1 MTTRDPPETERRP
14 VTETLHDEE
23 ITDPYRWLEDDDSEA
38 VAAWTDR
45 QNAYADEV
53 LATPQRE
60 VLTDV
65 FEPLGSVTEYGTV
78 RPAGDRYLQF
88 VTEPDDEQSV
98 LTVAESLAALREGD
112 RRVLYDPNDDSG
124 TTAVGWAVPS
134 PAGEYVACG
143 VDEGGR
149 EQYDVVVLETAT
161 GETVETLPDCGRT
174 GQETLAWVGEETADG
189 FYYCTTGSADDGSQ
203 LEKTLRYHELGTDP
217 ADDTHVTDAFT
228 DHQWPSLET
237 DGRQL
242 FVTVTENWD
251 RADVYGY
258 HGPPREASLSPVVTG
273 YDATIQTTVAGGRLY
288 LLTDHEA
295 PRSRVLATDAGTALT
310 GDDTGEGLTD
320 DASTDGLSLSAFETI
335 VPESEAV
342 VRSVTAH
349 EDRLYVHAH
358 RDASSELTLYAD
370 GEATTVPLGGVVSVD
385 AVRAA
390 EEGVFFRRQSFAEP
404 VSVCRWTPT
413 AGREQFATQDVS
425 VPFEVETSRE
435 WATSADGTEVPAF
448 VVRRADVEP
457 DGTNPALLTGYGG
470 FRINRTPYFD
480 RFRLSFLQAGGVFVV
495 ATLRGGAEYGDE
507 WHEAGRR
514 EQKHHTFEDAE
525 AVADTLVDRGWAAPD
540 RLAVMGGSNG
550 GLLVGALITRD
561 PERFRAAVC
570 LVPLL
575 DMLRFH
581 EFLLGES
588 WTAEYGSPEEPE
600 AFTYLREYSPYHN
613 VEETAYPATLFETAL
628 GDTRVHPAHARKTAA
643 RVQANNTG
651 PHPIAL
657 RVADD
662 TGHGTGK
669 PTSMVVR
676 ESAERWGFL
685 ADQLDIPA
693 AALRADEG

>member
-1 MTTRDPPETERRP
+1 M
-14 VTETLHDEE
+14 TETLHDEE
-23 ITDPYRWLEDDDSEA
+23 ITDPYRWLEADTDA

-60 VLTDV
+60 ALTEA
-65 FEPLGSVTEYGTV
+65 FEPLGSVTTYGAV

-88 VTEPDDEQSV
+88 VTESDDEQRV
-98 LTVAESLAALREGD
+98 LTVAESLSALRAGD
-112 RRVLYDPNDDSG
+112 RRVLYDPDDGSE
-124 TTAVGWAVPS
+124 TTAVGWAVPG

-149 EQYDVVVLETAT
+149 EQYDVVVLDVAT

-174 GQETLAWVGEETADG
+174 SQETLAWVGEASARG
-189 FYYCTTGSADDGSQ
+189 FYYCTTGNADDGSQ

-217 ADDTHVTDAFT
+217 ADDTHVTDSFT

-237 DGRQL
+237 DGERL

-258 HGPPREASLSPVVTG
+258 RGPPRAATLSAVVTG
-273 YDATIQTTVAGGRLY
+273 YDATIQATVADGRLY

-295 PRSRVLATDAGTALT
+295 PRSRVVATDAATALAGADT
-310 GDDTGEGLTD
+310 DGDPS
-320 DASTDGLSLSAFETI
+320 ASTDADPSEAGLSLSAFETV

-342 VRSVTAH
+342 LRSVAAGG
-349 EDRLYVHAH
+349 DRLYVHGH
-358 RDASSELTLYAD
+358 RDASSELTAYTD
-370 GEATTVPLGGVVSVD
+370 GEPTAVPLDGLVSVD
-385 AVRAA
+385 GVRASD
-390 EEGVFFRRQSFAEP
+390 EGVFFRRQSFAEP
-404 VSVCRWTPT
+404 VSVCRWTP
-413 AGREQFATQDVS
+413 AGGREELARQDVS
-425 VPFEVETSRE
+425 VPFEVETSQE
-435 WATSADGTEVPAF
+435 WVTSADGTELPAF
-448 VVRRADVEP
+448 VVRRAGVEP

-480 RFRLSFLQAGGVFVV
+480 RFRLSFLRAGGVFVV
-495 ATLRGGAEYGDE
+495 ATLRGGAEYGDA

-525 AVADTLVDRGWAAPD
+525 AVADALIARGWAGPD

-561 PERFRAAVC
+561 PERFRAAIC
-570 LVPLL
+570 RVPLL

-588 WTAEYGSPEEPE
+588 WTAEYGSPEDPE
-600 AFTYLREYSPYHN
+600 AFASLREYSPYHN
-613 VEETAYPATLFETAL
+613 VEAAAYPATLFETAL

-651 PHPIAL
+651 PHPVAL
-657 RVADD
+657 RVAED
-662 TGHGTGK
+662 TGHGVGK

-693 AALRADEG
+693 EALRAADE

>member
-1 MTTRDPPETERRP
+1 M
-14 VTETLHDEE
+14 TETLHGEE

-112 RRVLYDPNDDSG
+112 RRVLYDPNDDSE

-134 PAGEYVACG
+134 PTGEYVACG

-174 GQETLAWVGEETADG
+174 GQETLAWTGEETADG

-217 ADDTHVTDAFT
+217 ADDTHITDAFT

-237 DGRQL
+237 DGRRL

-258 HGPPREASLSPVVTG
+258 RGPPREATLSPIVTG
-273 YDATIQTTVAGGRLY
+273 YDATIQTTVADGRLY

-295 PRSRVLATDAGTALT
+295 PRSRVLATDAVDALARAGTD
-310 GDDTGEGLTD
+310 GGLATD
-320 DASTDGLSLSAFETI
+320 DEDTDSSRDGLSLSAFETV

-342 VRSVTAH
+342 LRSVAADG
-349 EDRLYVHAH
+349 DRLYVHAH
-358 RDASSELTLYAD
+358 RDASSELTLYTD
-370 GEATTVPLGGVVSVD
+370 GETTTVPLDGLVSVD
-385 AVRAA
+385 GLRASEA
-390 EEGVFFRRQSFAEP
+390 GVFFRRQSFAEP
-404 VSVCRWTPT
+404 VSVCRWAPES
-413 AGREQFATQDVS
+413 GREQLATQDVS
-425 VPFEVETSRE
+425 VPFEVETSQE
-435 WATSADGTEVPAF
+435 WVTSADGTELPAF
-448 VVRRADVEP
+448 VVRRAGVEP

-480 RFRLSFLQAGGVFVV
+480 RFRLSFLRAGGVFVV
-495 ATLRGGAEYGDE
+495 ATLRGGAEYGDA

-525 AVADTLVDRGWAAPD
+525 AVADALIARGWAGPD

-570 LVPLL
+570 RVPLL

-588 WTAEYGSPEEPE
+588 WTAEYGSPEDPE
-600 AFTYLREYSPYHN
+600 AFAALREYSPYHN
-613 VEETAYPATLFETAL
+613 VEAAAYPATLFETAL

-643 RVQANNTG
+643 RLQANNTG
-651 PHPIAL
+651 PHLVAL
-657 RVADD
+657 RVAED
-662 TGHGTGK
+662 TGHGVGK

-693 AALRADEG
+693 AALREDE